1 MRRISIALM
10 VLLMAAPLELFSQN
24 TLTVFQKDGQ
34 TVSFGFS
41 QKPVVTFTDS
51 SLVVTSTETQVEYLL
66 SKVQKFVLTE
76 DPTKVN
82 QVQDELRKP
91 VLVLDDYQVN
101 ISGAKPDATVRV
113 LSADG
118 KELAT
123 YKTDSEGSVTFTI
136 SELPVGTYII
146 RSNDL
151 SFKILKI

>member
-1 MRRISIALM
+1 MM

-34 TVSFGFS
+34 TASFGFGE
-41 QKPVVTFTDS
+41 KPVISFTDS
-51 SLVVTSTETQVEYLL
+51 SLVVTSTRTQVEYLL

-101 ISGAKPDATVRV
+101 ISGAKPDVAVML

-118 KELAT
+118 KVLST
-123 YKTDSEGSVTFTI
+123 YKTDSDGSVTFSI

>member
-1 MRRISIALM
+1 MM

-91 VLVLDDYQVN
+91 VLELDDYQVN

-118 KELAT
+118 KVLST
-123 YKTDSEGSVTFTI
+123 YKTDSDGSVTFSI

>member
-1 MRRISIALM
+1 M
-10 VLLMAAPLELFSQN
+10 
-24 TLTVFQKDGQ
+24 
-34 TVSFGFS
+34 
-41 QKPVVTFTDS
+41 
-51 SLVVTSTETQVEYLL
+51 EYLL

-146 RSNDL
+146 RSDDL